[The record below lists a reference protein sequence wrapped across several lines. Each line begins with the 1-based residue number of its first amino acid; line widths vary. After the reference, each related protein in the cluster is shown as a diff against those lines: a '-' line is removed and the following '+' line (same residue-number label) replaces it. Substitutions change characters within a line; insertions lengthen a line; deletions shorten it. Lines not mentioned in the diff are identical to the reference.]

1 MSYSVGMRIGV
12 LFAGCLLPA
21 LAQVAAQRNELV
33 LRVEPACALTE
44 VSTAVSGRVPDGA
57 YILITGSTRFSYL
70 LRTSRQVGA
79 AEIVQIFDPPPG
91 GGPAVISYT
100 VSLLP
105 NAIARNNGTTTPG
118 VSAPVASFGAN
129 AHTSRAGAQ
138 GQIVW
143 TWRGPNTAVVESP
156 SPKLSI
162 FCR

>member
-1 MSYSVGMRIGV
+1 MRIGV

-44 VSTAVSGRVPDGA
+44 VSTAVTGRVPDGA
-57 YILITGSTRFSYL
+57 TTLITGSTRFSYR
-70 LRTSRQVGA
+70 LRTSQHVGA
-79 AEIVQIFDPPPG
+79 AEIFQVFNPLPG
-91 GGPAVISYT
+91 GGPAMISYT

-105 NAIARNNGTTTPG
+105 NAVVRGNGTTTPG
-118 VSAPVASFGAN
+118 VSVPVARFGAN

-138 GQIVW
+138 GQIDW

-156 SPKLSI
+156 GPKLSI